1 MSTDLVRLSAHSAS
15 EATPVPTTQRQDGI
29 TPERQ
34 RRFIEAL
41 AATGSVADAARQAGV
56 SRQAFYALR
65 NRSGSRAFR
74 EAWDTAMGHALQLL
88 GDTAFERAVDGVEEP
103 VFWKGEQVGTR
114 RRYNDRLL
122 MFLLRA
128 RDPWSFAPLPDLRGY
143 QQAMAPIQPPDFDAL
158 LDRLAP
164 ADGAPSTA
172 TPRLRASAAAPR
184 HRDPDDPRF

>member
-1 MSTDLVRLSAHSAS
+1 
-15 EATPVPTTQRQDGI
+15 
-29 TPERQ
+29 
-34 RRFIEAL
+34 
-41 AATGSVADAARQAGV
+41 
-56 SRQAFYALR
+56 
-65 NRSGSRAFR
+65 
-74 EAWDTAMGHALQLL
+74 MGRALQLL

-143 QQAMAPIQPPDFDAL
+143 QQAVAPLQPPDFDAV

-164 ADGAPSTA
+164 GDGASSAA
-172 TPRLRASAAAPR
+172 TPRLRGSGTPPR
-184 HRDPDDPRF
+184 HRDPDEPRF